1 MWWFIPTAVASVL
14 CLLIAR
20 VVRRLWIAG
29 SVGGVLPPWLLLPM
43 AVLVIMGPPWIL
55 WLLQTRPGS
64 GATNGHLMLLSVLT
78 ILILPTAILLSVV
91 WVLARRPDQEDQCP
105 GCGHRLLTDQRT
117 CPECGG
123 ARHVPT
129 LRRLSSAFVRG
140 RSTYPMTFAL
150 ATRFQAMLALMAFVV
165 GALLLIPTPRLVVNQ
180 RLNGSSSGTVF
191 SLSGP
196 DGIDY
201 PFQFTCVVKSSVK
214 TAASFAAPLPYLPS
228 EVALDVD
235 VQGTLGQER
244 NGQAVGDVKPIAIS
258 KRVGSGSEA
267 EALVS
272 SMTCQN
278 FGVPVAAARDPLVS
292 DAALV
297 RMTAAGYWPPAPPTG
312 AAPAATMA
320 AADRWLALGEVTSP
334 WITFGVPCVIGA
346 IAFLIARPRSAASK
360 PTVS

>member
-1 MWWFIPTAVASVL
+1 MWWFIPTAVASIL
-14 CLLIAR
+14 CLPIAL

-43 AVLVIMGPPWIL
+43 AVLAIMGPPWIL
-55 WLLQTRPGS
+55 WLLETRPGA
-64 GATNGHLMLLSVLT
+64 GATNGHFMLLSVLT
-78 ILILPTAILLSVV
+78 LLLLPATILLSFI
-91 WVLARRPDQEDQCP
+91 WLLARQPDHEDLCP
-105 GCGHRLLTDQRT
+105 SCGHRLLTDQRT

-140 RSTYPMTFAL
+140 RSTYPLAFAL
-150 ATRFQAMLALMAFVV
+150 ATGFQALLALTAFVV

-180 RLNGSSSGTVF
+180 RLNGTSSGTVF
-191 SLSGP
+191 SPGGP

-201 PFQFTCVVKSSVK
+201 PFQLTCVVKSSVK

-235 VQGTLGQER
+235 VQGSIGQER
-244 NGQAVGDVKPIAIS
+244 NGQTLGEAKPIAIS
-258 KRVGSGSEA
+258 TRVSSLSEA

-272 SMTCQN
+272 SMTCQR

-297 RMTAAGYWPPAPPTG
+297 RMTASGYWPLTAPTG

-320 AADRWLALGEVTSP
+320 AADRWLALGEITSP
-334 WITFGVPCVIGA
+334 WITFGVPCAIGA

-360 PTVS
+360 PTVA